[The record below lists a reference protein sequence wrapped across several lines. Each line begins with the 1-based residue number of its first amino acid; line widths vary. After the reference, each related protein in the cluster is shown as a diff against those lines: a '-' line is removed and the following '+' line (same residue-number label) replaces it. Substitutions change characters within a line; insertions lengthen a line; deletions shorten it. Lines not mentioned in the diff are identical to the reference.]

1 MMRVA
6 LKGLVRR
13 RTRAG
18 LTSLAV
24 VLGVAMISGTF
35 VLTDT
40 IQRAFTNVFDSAY
53 AKTSVIVSARQ
64 VVRESA
70 AHPTVPASM
79 LEQVRSQPGV
89 AAAAGSVGDTVRL
102 IARDGTVIGGGNG
115 EGIGFGIDPAQPR
128 FSPIA
133 LTSGTWARG
142 PREVVIDSGTAK
154 EHHYA
159 VGDVIAAKADGPVRR
174 FTITGIGELG
184 GATIGA
190 LTIAA
195 FDVPTAQ
202 AVLNKPGRLDEIDIA
217 ARQGVT
223 PAQLA
228 RRLTRALPPDTEIR
242 TAGAQAR
249 EGAREVASSIG
260 TVRTFLLVFGGIALF
275 VGAFVIFNT
284 ISITVAQRAREL
296 ATLRTLGASRRQ
308 VLRSVLLETLVIGV
322 LASVI
327 GLLAGLGIAK
337 GLDALFAA
345 LGADLPQANM
355 VLAGRTV
362 AISVVTG
369 TLVTILAGLIPAIRA
384 TRVPPISAVR
394 EGALPP
400 PSRLAP
406 ARPYAAG
413 AMIVL
418 GVAGIADG
426 VLAGGSASAVLAP
439 MGAGTVLLFLGVAL
453 IARHLVRPLA
463 ALVGRPAR
471 SLGGAAGRLAAQ
483 NAVRNP
489 GRTAS
494 TAAALMI
501 GLALVTFVAT
511 LGAGMRHSFADS
523 LNRQIRAGH
532 VVSPSGNAD
541 AGVFPAAAGRAI
553 AETPGVTVASS
564 VRSDKARVLGAT
576 TDVFG
581 VDPAT
586 IGRVYRFELRR
597 GSGLRGLGTGAMV
610 PDSYAEDHGLTIGS
624 RLTLQTA
631 NGATR
636 RIPVTAT
643 YKAALVEGLISGIVI
658 GQAAFDRTFPQPR
671 NAYTFVA
678 GTASTAR
685 LAGALAPF
693 PDARLDT
700 KAAWIANDQREL
712 DKTLVLLYVLLAL
725 SVVVSLFGMVNTMI
739 LSVLER
745 TRELGMLRAIGMS
758 RRQARRMI
766 RHESV
771 ITALIGAAL
780 GLPLGVLLA
789 AIVTGGLADQGLGLH
804 LPAGALLACTAV
816 AALAGALAAIPPA
829 RRASRLDVLHA
840 LQYE

>member
-1 MMRVA
+1 
-6 LKGLVRR
+6 
-13 RTRAG
+13 
-18 LTSLAV
+18 
-24 VLGVAMISGTF
+24 
-35 VLTDT
+35 
-40 IQRAFTNVFDSAY
+40 
-53 AKTSVIVSARQ
+53 
-64 VVRESA
+64 
-70 AHPTVPASM
+70 
-79 LEQVRSQPGV
+79 
-89 AAAAGSVGDTVRL
+89 
-102 IARDGTVIGGGNG
+102 
-115 EGIGFGIDPAQPR
+115 
-128 FSPIA
+128 
-133 LTSGTWARG
+133 
-142 PREVVIDSGTAK
+142 
-154 EHHYA
+154 
-159 VGDVIAAKADGPVRR
+159 
-174 FTITGIGELG
+174 
-184 GATIGA
+184 
-190 LTIAA
+190 
-195 FDVPTAQ
+195 
-202 AVLNKPGRLDEIDIA
+202 
-217 ARQGVT
+217 
-223 PAQLA
+223 
-228 RRLTRALPPDTEIR
+228 
-242 TAGAQAR
+242 
-249 EGAREVASSIG
+249 
-260 TVRTFLLVFGGIALF
+260 
-275 VGAFVIFNT
+275 
-284 ISITVAQRAREL
+284 
-296 ATLRTLGASRRQ
+296 
-308 VLRSVLLETLVIGV
+308 V

-345 LGADLPQANM
+345 LGADLPKANM